1 MNGPTLF
8 RGSFSYDNN
17 ILSFPKDWVVNI
29 FSYYGTHPSAAQ
41 FEIPNTTV
49 LNPPEEVKEET
60 KLYKSSNDLI
70 QNWIDDCIT
79 ECDEFSTFNEL
90 FDDWEGYCDEV
101 GIHPKQRPEKKEIKS
116 TLMKLQDKTEYG
128 LVIGKKNSDGAPNGT
143 KMYPKFNFKTNEE

>member
-1 MNGPTLF
+1 M
-8 RGSFSYDNN
+8 
-17 ILSFPKDWVVNI
+17 
-29 FSYYGTHPSAAQ
+29 
-41 FEIPNTTV
+41 
-49 LNPPEEVKEET
+49 
-60 KLYKSSNDLI
+60 
-70 QNWIDDCIT
+70 DDCIV
-79 ECDEFSTFNEL
+79 ECDEFTTFNEL